1 MRKILFTVL
10 PLALIVS
17 ACGAQNTATTA
28 PTPTSA
34 APAVTPTPV
43 DYAASCSAVQSEPTP
58 GPEEPSRFPRVTQ
71 EDHILGPESSA
82 VTLIVYS
89 DFQCRPC
96 SEVAEILKKLQAENP
111 DTLKIIYRYFPLMTI
126 NDKAALAVQGAEA
139 AGKQGKFWEMHDAL
153 YENLIAWDGL
163 TPEEFETWL
172 AEKAV
177 ELQLDKDQFDTD
189 MYSNEVAI
197 IPPMAFNEGLLI
209 GMASAPFI
217 LINGQIY
224 TGPVNFTAL
233 NSVIGAIALGE
244 RQFKTCPEVVIDPG
258 KEYVAT
264 LRTNKGDIVIQLFAD
279 KAPLAVNNFVF
290 LARSGWYDN
299 NPFYRVIA
307 DFTAQTGD
315 PSGTGM
321 GLPGYLFNTE
331 IDPGLRFDRPGMVAM
346 DNIGP
351 NTNGS
356 RFFITLAELPQMDGS
371 FTIFGQV
378 LQGMDVV
385 EALTLRFPEGG
396 DDLPEPDVILN
407 VTIEER

>member
-1 MRKILFTVL
+1 MRK
-10 PLALIVS
+10 PLAIVLLLAFLVS
-17 ACGAQNTATTA
+17 ACGSQNAA
-28 PTPTSA
+28 PVESTPTHA
-34 APAVTPTPV
+34 APSVTSTPV
-43 DYAASCSAVQSEPTP
+43 DYAASCNAVQSEPTP
-58 GPEEPSRFPRVTQ
+58 GPDEPSRFPRVTQ
-71 EDHILGPESSA
+71 EDHSLGPENA
-82 VTLIVYS
+82 PVTLIVYS

-96 SEVAEILKKLQAENP
+96 SEVAEILKKLREEYP
-111 DTLKIIYRYFPLMTI
+111 DTLKIIYRYFPLLTI
-126 NDKAALAVQGAEA
+126 NDKAALAAQAAEA
-139 AGKQGKFWEMHDAL
+139 AGLQGKFWEMHDAL
-153 YENLIAWDGL
+153 YDDLISWDGL

-172 AEKAV
+172 ADKAT
-177 ELQLDKDQFDTD
+177 ELQLDEEKFRTD
-189 MYSNEVAI
+189 LHSKEVEI

-233 NSVIGAIALGE
+233 NNVIGAIALGE
-244 RQFKTCPEVVIDPG
+244 RQFKHCPEAVIEPD
-258 KEYVAT
+258 KEYIAT
-264 LRTNKGDIVIQLFAD
+264 LHTNKGDIVIQLFAD

-290 LARSGWYDN
+290 LAREGWYDN

-307 DFTAQTGD
+307 NFTAQTGD

-331 IDPGLRFDRPGMVAM
+331 IAPDLRFDRPGMVAM

-385 EALTLRFPEGG
+385 ESLTLRFPEGG
-396 DDLPEPDVILN
+396 GDLPEPDRILS